1 MVVEEEKS
9 TAAHVL
15 SGVPQGSILGP
26 LLFLVYIDDINNMS
40 LSPGACR
47 VIFADDV
54 CIYRPLCCQADYEC
68 VQDDISAT
76 ERWSSEILSDFKP
89 IKM

>member
-1 MVVEEEKS
+1 MCE
-9 TAAHVL
+9 
-15 SGVPQGSILGP
+15 
-26 LLFLVYIDDINNMS
+26 VYIDDINNMS

-54 CIYRPLCCQADYEC
+54 CIYRPICCQADYEC

-76 ERWSSEILSDFKP
+76 EQWSSENFLTLNPSKCADI
-89 IKM
+89 